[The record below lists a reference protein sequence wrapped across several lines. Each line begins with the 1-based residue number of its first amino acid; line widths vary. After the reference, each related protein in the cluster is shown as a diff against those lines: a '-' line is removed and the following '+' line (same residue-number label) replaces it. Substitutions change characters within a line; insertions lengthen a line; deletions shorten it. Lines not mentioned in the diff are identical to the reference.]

1 MEHDQVTKTPVESSS
16 TMGGQEISPTCLLC
30 QLQMNGHGIWM
41 VNKKARKKSVLAVN
55 SSLTMASISSL
66 DCGLRRGPEGL
77 GGETSPSHLFS
88 KTANSAKEG
97 TFENTNSAAMG
108 TRSDLTT
115 S

>member
-1 MEHDQVTKTPVESSS
+1 MTKTPVESSS

-30 QLQMNGHGIWM
+30 QLQMNGNGIWM
-41 VNKKARKKSVLAVN
+41 VNKARKKSVLAVN
-55 SSLTMASISSL
+55 SSLTMASISTL

-97 TFENTNSAAMG
+97 TFENTNSAAMKLDQ
-108 TRSDLTT
+108 T
-115 S
+115 